1 MLIDEN
7 LREDV
12 TLKKTHIPKLDDFLG
27 GGIPDGSSILFCAV
41 PGVECEAFGYQILN
55 GIIEDGG
62 NGFIFSNVAE
72 PHNITYEFSRYGW
85 NLEKY
90 IEEER
95 AFFVDGSSNFIGV
108 PPMGKYIID
117 KFSQIKDVVLKAIAD
132 VPSGVGIINNLS
144 TLIDYLEED
153 SIIDIIDQWNQQAR
167 EKNTILVY
175 IFTRWDYNQELVDRI
190 KASVDSVVSLNS
202 IEERVII
209 GQGFMVTDASWTEP
223 SKSMV
228 LYFVQQPG
236 GVKIYIPKILVTGP
250 YNAGKSSFVKSISEK
265 SVSVD
270 RMALEKFPT
279 TIAMDIG
286 HIDHNGFVADVFG
299 TPGQERFDLMLDV
312 LAKEAVGA
320 FIMVD
325 STAPQTFARAK
336 EMINKTQAEA
346 IPKIIVANKQD
357 LPNAMAPDEIRKTMK
372 LDNRIP
378 IIPTI
383 VNKNEGTQEALD
395 TLLKILYGD

>member
-1 MLIDEN
+1 M
-7 LREDV
+7 
-12 TLKKTHIPKLDDFLG
+12 KKTHIPKLDDFLG
-27 GGIPDGSSILFCAV
+27 GGIPGGSSILFCAV

-55 GIIEDGG
+55 GIIEDGDK
-62 NGFIFSNVAE
+62 GFIFTNVAE
-72 PHNITYEFSRYGW
+72 PNNIIYEFSKYGW

-90 IEEER
+90 LDEKK
-95 AFFVDGSSNFIGV
+95 AFFIDGSSNFIGV
-108 PPMGKYIID
+108 PPMGKYSID
-117 KFSQIKDVVLKAIAD
+117 EFSEIEGVVIKAIDD
-132 VPSGVGIINNLS
+132 VPNGVGVINNLS

-153 SIIDIIDQWNQQAR
+153 KIIEIMAKWNEHAH
-167 EKNTILVY
+167 KNNTILVY
-175 IFTRWDYNQELVDRI
+175 IFTKWDYDPEIVDAI
-190 KASVDSVVSLNS
+190 KNSVDSVVSLTS

-209 GQGFMVTDASWTEP
+209 GQGFMVTSASWTHP
-223 SKSMV
+223 KKNMV
-228 LYFVQQPG
+228 LFFVLQPG

-250 YNAGKSSFVKSISEK
+250 YNAGKSSFVKAISEK

-286 HIDHNGFVADVFG
+286 HVDHNGFVADIFG

-320 FIMVD
+320 FILVD
-325 STAPQTFARAK
+325 SSAPQTFARAK

-357 LPNAMAPDEIRKTMK
+357 LPDAMTPEKIRETMK
-372 LDNRIP
+372 LDKSIP
-378 IIPTI
+378 IIPSI
-383 VNKNEGTQEALD
+383 VRENKGVEEALD
-395 TLLKILYGD
+395 ALLSMLYGD

>member
-1 MLIDEN
+1 M
-7 LREDV
+7 
-12 TLKKTHIPKLDDFLG
+12 KKTHIPKLDDFLG
-27 GGIPDGSSILFCAV
+27 GGIPGGSSILFCAV

-55 GIIEDGG
+55 GVIEDGDT
-62 NGFIFSNVAE
+62 GFIFTNVTE
-72 PHNITYEFSRYGW
+72 PHNIIYEFNKYGW

-90 IEEER
+90 LDEEK
-95 AFFVDGSSNFIGV
+95 AFFVDGSSKFMGV
-108 PPMGKYIID
+108 PPMGKYSID
-117 KFSQIKDVVLKAIAD
+117 ESSQIEGVVLKAIDD
-132 VPSGVGIINNLS
+132 VPNGVGVINNLS
-144 TLIDYLEED
+144 TLIDYHED
-153 SIIDIIDQWNQQAR
+153 KIIEMIGKWNERAR

-175 IFTRWDYNQELVDRI
+175 IFTKWDYEPELIDSI
-190 KASVDSVVSLNS
+190 KNSVDSVVSLTS

-209 GQGFMVTDASWTEP
+209 GQGFMVTSASWTEP
-223 SKSMV
+223 SKKLV
-228 LYFVQQPG
+228 LFFVLQPG

-250 YNAGKSSFVKSISEK
+250 YNAGKSSFVKAISEK

-286 HIDHNGFVADVFG
+286 HVDHNGFVADVFG

-320 FIMVD
+320 FILVD
-325 STAPQTFARAK
+325 STEPQTFARAK

-357 LPNAMAPDEIRKTMK
+357 LPRALAPDQIREAMK
-372 LDNRIP
+372 LDKNIP
-378 IIPTI
+378 IIPTVI
-383 VNKNEGTQEALD
+383 KENKGVEEALD
-395 TLLKILYGD
+395 TLLKLLYGD

>member
-1 MLIDEN
+1 M
-7 LREDV
+7 
-12 TLKKTHIPKLDDFLG
+12 KKTHIPKLDDFLG
-27 GGIPDGSSILFCAV
+27 GGIPGGSSILFCAV

-55 GIIEDGG
+55 GIIEDGDK
-62 NGFIFSNVAE
+62 GFIYTNVTE
-72 PHNITYEFSRYGW
+72 PNNIVYEFSKYGW

-90 IEEER
+90 LEEEK
-95 AFFVDGSSNFIGV
+95 AFFIDGSSNFIGV
-108 PPMGKYIID
+108 PPMGKYSINE
-117 KFSQIKDVVLKAIAD
+117 FSEIEGIVLKAIDD
-132 VPSGVGIINNLS
+132 VSNGVGIINNLS
-144 TLIDYLEED
+144 TLIDYLEND
-153 SIIDIIDQWNQQAR
+153 KIIEIISKWNERAR

-175 IFTRWDYNQELVDRI
+175 IFTKWDYDSELI
-190 KASVDSVVSLNS
+190 NALKNSVDSVVNLTS

-209 GQGFMVTDASWTEP
+209 GQGFLVTSASWTHP
-223 SKSMV
+223 NNHMV
-228 LYFVQQPG
+228 LFFVLQPG

-250 YNAGKSSFVKSISEK
+250 YNAGKSSFVKSISKK

-270 RMALEKFPT
+270 RKALEKFPT

-286 HIDHNGFVADVFG
+286 HVDHNGFVADIFG

-320 FIMVD
+320 FILID
-325 STAPQTFARAK
+325 SSAPQTFARAK

-357 LPNAMAPDEIRKTMK
+357 LPGALSPEQIREVMK
-372 LDNRIP
+372 LDKSIP

-383 VNKNEGTQEALD
+383 VSENRGVEEALD